1 MGVGEGELI
10 DGKVLYQEFE
20 ERVDFLFQKKDE
32 SARILISYEP
42 GKLERFHK
50 EDPLGEF

>member
-42 GKLERFHK
+42 GKLESFHK